1 MKCNIISV
9 GHKPSQWESEGINF
23 YTKQLPKNFVINY
36 IDLKGKQHPKM
47 SKDEVIRLEES
58 LILEKLNPKYK
69 IIVCDM
75 HGKDMSSIDF
85 SEVLNESI
93 NLNQDI
99 SFVIGGSFGLSERV
113 INHADIK
120 FSASS
125 LTFPHRLFKI
135 ILIEQI
141 YRSFS
146 IFNNQ
151 PYHK

>member
-58 LILEKLNPKYK
+58 LILEKLNPKDK

-151 PYHK
+151 P

>member
-58 LILEKLNPKYK
+58 LILEKLNPKDK

-135 ILIEQI
+135 LLIEQI

>member
-9 GHKPSQWESEGINF
+9 GHKPSKWESEGLSF

-36 IDLKGKQHPKM
+36 IDLRGKQHPKM
-47 SKDEVIRLEES
+47 SKEEVLKLEEH
-58 LILEKLNPKYK
+58 LILDKLSGKGK
-69 IIVCDM
+69 TIACDM
-75 HGKDMSSIDF
+75 NGENFSSIGF
-85 SEVLNESI
+85 SRVLNNSI
-93 NLNQDI
+93 EINQDI
-99 SFVIGGSFGLSERV
+99 SFVIGGSFGLSKNV
-113 INHADIK
+113 LSHADMLL
-120 FSASS
+120 SVSS

-146 IFNNQ
+146 IFNNR

>member
-58 LILEKLNPKYK
+58 LILEKLNPKDK

-85 SEVLNESI
+85 SEVLHESI

>member
-23 YTKQLPKNFVINY
+23 YTKQLPKSFVINY

-58 LILEKLNPKYK
+58 LILEKLNPKDK

-85 SEVLNESI
+85 SEVLNKSI

>member
-1 MKCNIISV
+1 M
-9 GHKPSQWESEGINF
+9 
-23 YTKQLPKNFVINY
+23 INY

-47 SKDEVIRLEES
+47 SKEEILKLEEN
-58 LILEKLNPKYK
+58 LILDKLSGKGK
-69 IIVCDM
+69 TIACDM
-75 HGKDMSSIDF
+75 NGENFSSSGFSRVLNSSI
-85 SEVLNESI
+85 EI
-93 NLNQDI
+93 NQDI
-99 SFVIGGSFGLSERV
+99 SFVIGGSFGLSKNV
-113 INHADIK
+113 LNHADMLLSI
-120 FSASS
+120 SS

>member
-9 GHKPSQWESEGINF
+9 GHKPSKWESEGINF

-47 SKDEVIRLEES
+47 SKDEVLKLEEH
-58 LILEKLNPKYK
+58 LILEKLNDKDK
-69 IIVCDM
+69 IIVCDIN
-75 HGKDMSSIDF
+75 GNNFSSIGF
-85 SEVLNESI
+85 SKVLNESI
-93 NLNQDI
+93 ESNQDI
-99 SFVIGGSFGLSERV
+99 SFVIGGSFGLSMNVLNR
-113 INHADIK
+113 ADLAL
-120 FSASS
+120 SASA

>member
-58 LILEKLNPKYK
+58 LILEKLNPKDK

-85 SEVLNESI
+85 SEVLNKSI

>member
-1 MKCNIISV
+1 MLLCLS
-9 GHKPSQWESEGINF
+9 F

-47 SKDEVIRLEES
+47 SKEEILKLEEN
-58 LILEKLNPKYK
+58 LILDKLSGKGK
-69 IIVCDM
+69 TIACDM
-75 HGKDMSSIDF
+75 NGENFSSIGF
-85 SEVLNESI
+85 SRVLNNSI
-93 NLNQDI
+93 EINQDI
-99 SFVIGGSFGLSERV
+99 SFVIGGSFGLSRNV
-113 INHADIK
+113 LNHADMLLSI
-120 FSASS
+120 SS

>member
-9 GHKPSQWESEGINF
+9 GHKLSKWESEGLSF

-47 SKDEVIRLEES
+47 SKEEILKLEEH
-58 LILEKLNPKYK
+58 LILDKLSGKDK
-69 IIVCDM
+69 TIACDM
-75 HGKDMSSIDF
+75 NGKNFSSIGF
-85 SEVLNESI
+85 SRVLNNSI
-93 NLNQDI
+93 EINQDI
-99 SFVIGGSFGLSERV
+99 SFVIGGSFGLSKNV
-113 INHADIK
+113 LNHADMLL
-120 FSASS
+120 SVSS